1 MTLLLS
7 PSMMCAD
14 FSNLKQEVQQLNQAQ
29 IDYFHMDI
37 MDGSFVPNFGMG
49 LQDYEYIGQ
58 AAQHPLDVHLMIN
71 QPGNYVKLFSDLG
84 AQMIYF
90 HPESDQQPARTIDMI
105 HKLGKKAGIAI
116 NPGTSIAIIESL
128 LPIVDAVMV
137 MTVNPGFAG
146 QPFLDYVVPKIEQL
160 VTLQSQ
166 YQYVIG
172 VDGAISEARIT
183 QLSAL
188 GVENFILG
196 TSTLFGKSKSY
207 VDIINEV
214 RQNLSATV

>member
-1 MTLLLS
+1 MKLLLS

-14 FSNLKQEVQQLNQAQ
+14 FSNLKQEIQQLNNAK

-49 LQDYEYIGQ
+49 LQDYAYIGQ
-58 AAQHPLDVHLMIN
+58 AAQHPLDVHLMIDR
-71 QPGNYVKLFSDLG
+71 PSRYIKLFSDLG

-90 HPESDQQPARTIDMI
+90 HPEAEQQSARTIDTI
-105 HKLGKKAGIAI
+105 HQLGKKAGIAI
-116 NPGTSIAIIESL
+116 NPGTSVSEIEAL

-146 QPFLDYVVPKIEQL
+146 QPFLDYVVPKIKQL
-160 VTLQSQ
+160 VDLQEQ
-166 YQYVIG
+166 YHYVIG
-172 VDGAISEARIT
+172 VDGAISEERIE

-196 TSTLFGKSKSY
+196 TSTLFGKQKNY
-207 VDIINEV
+207 AEIIDDV
-214 RQNLSATV
+214 RQDNGMTV